1 MFAKK
6 VPRKEK
12 KMLKKIIF
20 LKKYIIKN
28 LRIFKLF
35 NFYIKELNQVK

>member
-12 KMLKKIIF
+12 KNVKENDF